1 MDVTNLYVT
10 VSDRGP
16 GALRAA
22 QTKKSAQT
30 AHSKAAEASAQTV
43 EDFVD
48 ETGAETEFEGDDQ
61 VEKDEGVGGGSKRKP
76 LTDIQ
81 LDARKRRRED
91 ADILCPAEPPVKG
104 RLRTSLWRD
113 ANGLTKKARSKQS
126 TLVGQQDG
134 RCTYRQAANV
144 NKQAAVGDE
153 VEDED
158 EGGGYSTTKSDA
170 ERQKLELS
178 RAEIEDEFREL
189 NGKLK
194 KYEKKH
200 LSKNAI
206 ATAGSDAK
214 MANRLILFNGVKA
227 YAEERHKRAL
237 QQLKDVEKLRVCPAP
252 QRKGCAIS
260 LSRKIPTGYPPP
272 KSGRCD

>member
-1 MDVTNLYVT
+1 MPAPTKQ
-10 VSDRGP
+10 RK

-22 QTKKSAQT
+22 QTKKSTQT
-30 AHSKAAEASAQTV
+30 ARSKAAEASAQT
-43 EDFVD
+43 EDPDFVD
-48 ETGAETEFEGDDQ
+48 ETGAEIEFEGDDQ

-76 LTDIQ
+76 LTDAQ

-104 RLRTSLWRD
+104 RSRTSLWRD

-126 TLVGQQDG
+126 TNLLSLWVNKTAAAPTAKLHPPMHLDTPPSVSASPSPLLAADPDTEMQDVRIDSVPRVVPTQNLPIDVDALDDVQLDASVISEQAENG
-134 RCTYRQAANV
+134 AAANV

-158 EGGGYSTTKSDA
+158 EEGGYSTTQSDA
-170 ERQKLELS
+170 EQQRLELS

-194 KYEKKH
+194 NSEFY
-200 LSKNAI
+200 
-206 ATAGSDAK
+206 
-214 MANRLILFNGVKA
+214 
-227 YAEERHKRAL
+227 
-237 QQLKDVEKLRVCPAP
+237 RV
-252 QRKGCAIS
+252 
-260 LSRKIPTGYPPP
+260 T
-272 KSGRCD
+272 